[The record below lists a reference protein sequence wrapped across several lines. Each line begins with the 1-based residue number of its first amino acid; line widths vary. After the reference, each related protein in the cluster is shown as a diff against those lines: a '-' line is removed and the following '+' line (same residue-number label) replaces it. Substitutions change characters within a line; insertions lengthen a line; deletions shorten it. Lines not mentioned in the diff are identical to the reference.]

1 MTKTK
6 AAPFERRSFS
16 RAMPVAA
23 GTASFP
29 PRFYG
34 AVGSAV
40 TISGD
45 VEEAPSDTGQ
55 TTRLAEYAVRLR
67 YEDIPSDVL
76 QRAKD
81 CIADTVGTILV
92 GAQFPWSKRTIT
104 QARRMGTG
112 GTCPTPGPAAR
123 RAAPPPA

>member
-67 YEDIPSDVL
+67 YKDIPSNVL
-76 QRAKD
+76 QPAKD
-81 CIADTVGTILV
+81 CIADTVATILF
-92 GAQFPWSKRTIT
+92 GAQVPWRQMIMTQGRPIRT
-104 QARRMGTG
+104 G
-112 GTCPTPGPAAR
+112 
-123 RAAPPPA
+123 